1 MKKRILTICIAIL
14 TILVCIFSVA
24 CTSRESFEVKEI
36 SMREGG
42 KSAAQLTAEI
52 CEKHPDRTMGTG
64 KDLEFLEYL
73 IGEMASYGY
82 PSTGLTP
89 EPPGGGTVPVAAT
102 DDTATVR
109 ADAFEFKNM
118 YTNSTEIG
126 YNLVYEIPSA
136 PETKK
141 TVLLLA
147 SYDNCA
153 SIEVASVDLTTGQTA
168 KTKIGGEGAYATATG
183 VATVLRL
190 AYELADDALPYN
202 LVIAFT
208 DCSENAWDGA
218 QIVAEQYAE
227 LGKDLICLNFGKLG
241 AGDLTYVYSDETEQ
255 PYNDYFYSVIG
266 KTDKDGVFAEIPVNK
281 QIAEMKFLDGQK
293 TDYSHYAMYGDNL
306 VFNVYGLAV
315 ANYVSFNW
323 SSFENPFYTETSGY
337 ENVLDTG
344 ADTYEEMINRLGGE
358 GKGEEVLAK
367 RLDAV
372 VLNAAT
378 AINADNAETL
388 FGALE
393 KSDPAKSGDFAD
405 KAGTAALI
413 VKIVLVA
420 AAVAAAVLLTVKGR
434 NTFLKKQKEKLERM
448 QREAMDAMQNN
459 APSAED
465 IFSLGGDKKDDDGK
479 GGNSGGS
486 TGGSDGDVFK
496 GF

>member
-14 TILVCIFSVA
+14 TVLVCIFSVA
-24 CTSRESFEVKEI
+24 CTSRETFEVRETA
-36 SMREGG
+36 MREGG

-52 CEKHPDRTMGTG
+52 CEKYPDRTMGTG
-64 KDLEFLEYL
+64 KDLEF
-73 IGEMASYGY
+73 IGFLSSEMASYGY
-82 PSTGLTP
+82 PSAEIAP
-89 EPPGGGTVPVAAT
+89 ESPGGGTVPVAAT

-109 ADAFEFKNM
+109 VDAFEFKNM
-118 YTNSTEIG
+118 YTKTAETG

-136 PETKK
+136 QETQK

-153 SIEVASVDLTTGQTA
+153 SIEVASVDMTTGQTV
-168 KTKIGGEGAYATATG
+168 KTKMGGEGAYATATG

-208 DCSENAWDGA
+208 DCSENSWDGA
-218 QIVAEQYAE
+218 QVVAEHYAK

-241 AGDLTYVYSDETEQ
+241 AGDHTYVYSDETAQ

-315 ANYVSFNW
+315 ANYVSFDW
-323 SSFENPFYTETSGY
+323 SSFEHPFYTETSGY
-337 ENVLDTG
+337 ENVLDTS
-344 ADTYEEMINRLGGE
+344 ADTYEEMIKRLGGE

-378 AINADNAETL
+378 AVSADNAETL
-388 FGALE
+388 FGALAE
-393 KSDPAKSGDFAD
+393 SDPAGSGDFA
-405 KAGTAALI
+405 KNAGTASMI

-420 AAVAAAVLLTVKGR
+420 AAVAAAVWLTVKGR
-434 NTFLKKQKEKLERM
+434 NTLQKKQKEKLERM
-448 QREAMDAMQNN
+448 QREAMDAMQAN
-459 APSAED
+459 APKAED

-479 GGNSGGS
+479 GGTGGS
-486 TGGSDGDVFK
+486 SDGGSDGDVFE